1 MNNTIRIGTR
11 TSSLA
16 LRQTQLVC
24 QALRAAAPELVIQVE
39 ARQTKGDKILEK
51 PLQEFGGK
59 GVFVS
64 EFEQGILEGR
74 LDLAVHSAK
83 DMPMELE
90 PGLAIVGVP
99 EREDPRDVLVTA
111 AGWELPKNGKI
122 TVGTSSPRRALQIE
136 LLGAALWPGVQVV
149 CQNLRG
155 NVQTRLDK
163 LEQGRYDVI
172 ILAAAGL
179 KRLQLEADA
188 RYRYRYMDCGD
199 FIPAGGQGI
208 LAVEGVSG
216 STAAA
221 ACGRISDPG
230 TWRCLLLE
238 RRILKLLGAGCHE
251 PIGVYA
257 REREGLMEVSGISK
271 REEQI
276 YRIQL
281 EGTFEQLEEMAAKA
295 AKGLGGR

>member
-11 TSSLA
+11 TSRLA
-16 LRQTQLVC
+16 MRQTELVS
-24 QALRAAAPELVIQVE
+24 QALRAAAPEVEIQVE
-39 ARQTKGDKILEK
+39 ARQTKGDKILGK

-83 DMPMELE
+83 DLPMDLE

-99 EREDPRDVLVTA
+99 RREDPRDVLITA
-111 AGWELPKNGKI
+111 AGRKLPEHGKI
-122 TVGTSSPRRALQIE
+122 VVGTSSPRRALQIE
-136 LLGAALWPGVQVV
+136 LLGKTLWPGAAVV
-149 CQNLRG
+149 CENLRG

-163 LEQGRYDVI
+163 LERGLYDVI

-179 KRLQLEADA
+179 KRLNLESDS
-188 RYRYRYMDCGD
+188 RYQYRYLDCEEC
-199 FIPAGGQGI
+199 IPAGGQGI
-208 LAVEGVSG
+208 MAVEGVEG
-216 STAAA
+216 TPAAA
-221 ACGRISDPG
+221 LCREISDQR
-230 TWRCLLLE
+230 TWRCLKLE

-257 REREGLMEVSGISK
+257 QEQDGVMQVTGIS
-271 REEQI
+271 RRGEQI
-276 YRIQL
+276 YRIRL
-281 EGTFEQLEEMAAKA
+281 EGTCDQMEEMAEKA
-295 AKGLGGR
+295 AKGLGG